1 MKWGFKMSEKKGM
14 SKKKRNI
21 IIGVS
26 TSIIVIIAAVLY
38 YAFVV
43 TTAGQ
48 WFLSQFTPVT
58 EQQQMSYSSAIE
70 TTELIAEEGFVLLQN
85 EDDLLP
91 ISTSEE
97 EKTKINLFG
106 TRSVV
111 TLFNSGGS
119 TATDVSSALKIEEAL
134 REEGQFEL
142 NQDLLHLYYNFYKTG
157 NVSIDPTDAP
167 KNRSDSEV
175 LGESNNLILPELPLE
190 AFNSTDLFDDGRTVM
205 DHAKEYSDIAMVVLG
220 RGGGEMQELSPKD
233 LRLTSEEEI
242 LIDQVSTNFD
252 KVILVI
258 NSANVMQLDFLD
270 DYPAIKSVLWIGY
283 PGESGTKALAN
294 ILKGDVNPSGRTVST
309 WPSDI
314 TNNPAAKNYLELNDE
329 GEFIS
334 DGRYENAPE
343 DMGYFVQLH
352 EGIYVGY
359 KYYETRA
366 ATDES
371 YNYDEEVIYPFGH
384 GLSYTSF
391 EKDILAINVENDVV
405 TVKVN
410 VENTGDTTG
419 KDVVQIYSNPP
430 YTGEIEKSTANLV
443 SFLKTNDMEPGQSD
457 VYSIDIPLEDFA
469 SYDYKNEAAY
479 VLEAGEY
486 QVELKDNAH
495 DLLDAMSFNID
506 DKIVFSEEQDGKRP
520 SDFAAATNQFED
532 AHFIDDYLTREWDS
546 ESRAF
551 TGPKPSDYTAPE
563 DVLAALDY
571 TLPTDEELGLTS
583 ADLPSY
589 DEQLDEPIMLEDM
602 VGVSLDDPKWDTF
615 VSQLTLEE
623 LTGVSGTGAY
633 QLLEIERLGVPKTLN
648 PDGTMA
654 IASNIYSG
662 PIMGVEGV
670 GVTYPSPMVLASTW
684 NRDLAYMMGESVGN
698 EAKGFGYS
706 GWYAPAMNIL
716 RTPYNGR
723 NFEYYSEDGLLAG
736 EIAAGVV
743 KGATDQDIITYVKH
757 FALNEREF
765 GVRSGLFTWSNE
777 QAIREIYLK
786 PFERAIKEGG
796 SIGVMSSFNFIGKT
810 WAGGH
815 EGLLTNVLR
824 NEWGFDGFVIT
835 DANIYPHMNVMQ
847 MLHAGGDVSLDVMAA
862 WQGGRNQANDMLEF
876 AENEETKVG
885 TIIELQRA
893 SKNVLHAITETWKMT
908 E

>member
-1 MKWGFKMSEKKGM
+1 MSEKKKM
-14 SKKKRNI
+14 IKKKRNI

-26 TSIIVIIAAVLY
+26 ASIIVIIAAVLY

-48 WFLSQFTPVT
+48 WFLSMFTPDT

-91 ISTSEE
+91 LSTSEE
-97 EKTKINLFG
+97 DKTKINLFG

-119 TATDVSSALKIEEAL
+119 TATDVSNALKIEDAL

-142 NQDLLHLYYNFYKTG
+142 NQDLLHLYYNFYKKG
-157 NVSIDPTDAP
+157 NLSIDETDAP

-190 AFNSTDLFDDGRTVM
+190 AFNSTDLFDDGQTVI

-252 KVILVI
+252 NVILVI
-258 NSANVMQLDFLD
+258 NSANVMQLNFLD
-270 DYPAIKSVLWIGY
+270 DYPAIKSVLWMGY

-294 ILKGDVNPSGRTVST
+294 ILKGEVNPSGRTVST
-309 WPSDI
+309 WPSDV
-314 TNNPAAKNYLELNDE
+314 TNNPAANNYLELNDE

-334 DGRYENAPE
+334 DGHYENAPE
-343 DMGYFVQLH
+343 DTGYFVQLH

-366 ATDES
+366 ATDAS

-405 TVKVN
+405 TVRVT
-410 VENTGDTTG
+410 VENTGNITG
-419 KDVVQIYSNPP
+419 KDVIQIYSNPP
-430 YTGEIEKSTANLV
+430 YTGEVEKATANLV
-443 SFLKTNDMEPGQSD
+443 SFLKTNDMTPGQSD

-469 SYDYKNEAAY
+469 AYDYKHEGAY
-479 VLEAGEY
+479 ILDAGEY
-486 QVELKDNAH
+486 HVELKDNSH
-495 DLLDAMSFNID
+495 DLLDTMSFNIN
-506 DKIVFSEEQDGKRP
+506 DKIVFSEEQEGKRP
-520 SDFAAATNQFED
+520 SDFVAAKNEFED
-532 AHFIDDYLTREWDS
+532 AHFIDDYLTREWNP

-551 TGPKPSDYTAPE
+551 TGPEVSDYTAPE
-563 DVLAALDY
+563 EVLAALDY
-571 TLPTDEELGLTS
+571 TLPTDEELGLT
-583 ADLPSY
+583 ADDLPEY
-589 DEQLDEPIMLEDM
+589 DQQLDEPIMLEDM
-602 VGVSLDDPKWDTF
+602 VGVSLDDPKWDAF

-684 NRDLAYMMGESVGN
+684 NRDIAYMMGESVGN
-698 EAKGFGYS
+698 EAQGFGYS

-743 KGATDQDIITYVKH
+743 KGATDKGVITYVKH
-757 FALNEREF
+757 FALNERES
-765 GVRSGLFTWSNE
+765 GVRSSLFTWANE
-777 QAIREIYLK
+777 QAIREVYLK

-796 SIGVMSSFNFIGKT
+796 SIGVMSSFNFIGQT

-824 NEWGFDGFVIT
+824 NEWGFDGFVLT
-835 DANIYPHMNVMQ
+835 DANMYPHMNVMQ
-847 MLHAGGDVSLDVMAA
+847 MLHAGGDVSLDTMAA

-876 AENEETKVG
+876 AENEATKIG